1 MKFLTSFI
9 MTAVILITY
18 NNTSV
23 YTHRDNHELIPSR
36 IISGKKIEPLRAPF
50 SKCVLGPSSDII
62 VRTHAEYIEVCVNQR
77 QWYKISS

>member
-9 MTAVILITY
+9 MTGIILITY

-23 YTHRDNHELIPSR
+23 YAHRANHELIPSR

-50 SKCVLGPSSDII
+50 SKCVFGPSSDVI
-62 VRTHAEYIEVCVNQR
+62 VRTHDEYIEVCVNQH